1 MKIKMLRLIRKM
13 PYSLETWKNKAIVV
27 DTKGHHYSNDPISM
41 EKARRQM
48 RLLQMIEHTPDQKKR
63 KK

>member
-1 MKIKMLRLIRKM
+1 M